1 MPEDALRR
9 AKLRAAA
16 LSIVS
21 NTLLVVLKLVVGLM
35 TQSVSVISEAVHS
48 ASDLVASLLAFFGIR
63 AAAVPADEGHPY
75 GHGKAESLSAF
86 VQALLIFAGGCVVV
100 VEAIRRIIHPAEIRV
115 DLAIGIMALSAAV
128 NSFVSAYLLGVGR
141 KTDSPAL
148 RADGYHLLT
157 DVWTSVGVLAGLLL
171 VKISGWNIVDPL
183 VAIGVSLL
191 IMRLSWHLTVEAVH
205 PLMDAA
211 LPKCEEERIR
221 AILLSDGH
229 VRGFHKLRTRRSG
242 RSRLVDVH
250 VLLDDD
256 LSLVDA
262 HHIAEELE
270 DKVRSAFPKVEISIH
285 FEPHEAELLH
295 QKTHHG

>member
-1 MPEDALRR
+1 MLEDALRR
-9 AKLRAAA
+9 VKLRAAA

-21 NTLLVVLKLVVGLM
+21 NTLLVVLKLVVGVM
-35 TQSVSVISEAVHS
+35 TLSVSVISEAVHS

-63 AAAVPADEGHPY
+63 AAAAPADEGHPY

-100 VEAIRRIIHPAEIRV
+100 VEALRRIVHPAEIQV
-115 DLAIGIMALSAAV
+115 DLAIGVMLLSAVA
-128 NSFVSAYLLGVGR
+128 NTLVSAYLLRVAR
-141 KTDSPAL
+141 QTESPAL
-148 RADGYHLLT
+148 KADGYHLLT
-157 DVWTSVGVLAGLLL
+157 DVWTSVGVLAGLVL
-171 VKISGWNIVDPL
+171 VKLTHWHIVDPL
-183 VAIGVSLL
+183 VAIGVSLM
-191 IMRLSWHLTVEAVH
+191 IMRLSWHLTLEAVH

-211 LPKCEEERIR
+211 LPQWEEEKIR
-221 AILLSDGH
+221 AILLSDSH
-229 VRGFHKLRTRRSG
+229 VRDFHKLRTRRSG
-242 RSRLVDVH
+242 RSRMVDVH

-270 DKVRSAFPKVEISIH
+270 DKVRQAFPKVEVSIH

-295 QKTHHG
+295 QQTHHA